1 MGLRYALSIALCLAA
16 AGTADAQM
24 AVIVH
29 PSTQVTGVTLD
40 ELRRYFLGKA
50 STLGAQRVQI
60 VETRTMRRSFY
71 RSLLDMSEDEV
82 KRRWRALVFRGEAPA
97 PPKEV
102 ADGAEA
108 RRYVAEH
115 PGAMAFVD
123 ASMVDGSVKALTVDG
138 RRPVDA
144 AYPVR

>member
-1 MGLRYALSIALCLAA
+1 MRLRLALSIALCFAA
-16 AGTADAQM
+16 ASAARAQT

-29 PSTQVTGVTLD
+29 PSTSVTGVTLD

-50 STLGAQRVQI
+50 TTLGTQRVQI
-60 VETRTMRRSFY
+60 VEPRSLRKGFY
-71 RSLLDMSEDEV
+71 RTLLRMSEDEV
-82 KRRWRALVFRGEAPA
+82 KRRWMALVFRGEAAA

-115 PGAMAFVD
+115 PGAVAFVD
-123 ASMVDGSVKALTVDG
+123 ASMVDGSVKALTIDG
-138 RRPVDA
+138 RRTTEA
-144 AYPVR
+144 AYPLR